1 MSENPPSVRLLARDL
16 IEQCRRDI
24 AAAWEQVEAG
34 RRILDHSAWLLQRW
48 AELARRGRIA
58 PQPYLPRLAGTFEP
72 VETPRERLNP
82 RRLTRMRLTRYA
94 AAAAQR
100 LQAQARAPHPR

>member
-1 MSENPPSVRLLARDL
+1 MSDNPPSVRHLARDL
-16 IEQCRRDI
+16 IEQCRGDI

-34 RRILDHSAWLLQRW
+34 RRILAHSRWLLKRW
-48 AELARRGRIA
+48 AEQARQPRTA
-58 PQPYLPRLAGTFEP
+58 PQLFEPRLAGTFEP
-72 VETPRERLNP
+72 VQTPRERLNP
-82 RRLTRMRLTRYA
+82 RRLARMRLSRYA